1 MVGQAPSEG
10 SDPGTPPMTAS
21 IDHILWA
28 APDLDEAIAAF
39 HSMTGVRPAP
49 GGDHPGRGTRNA
61 LAALGPAAYLEI
73 IAPDPAQ
80 DLTGTFGAK
89 LLSGE
94 LSGLIGVM
102 LASVD
107 LKRAADL
114 FDARKC
120 RYAGPFDA
128 ERVMPNGKT
137 LRWRLLIPE
146 RTPWGLCAPAVID
159 WLDTPN
165 PAIGAPAGCR
175 LACYRIGHPD
185 GNSLADLYREFGAPL
200 DVFRS
205 DRPIQIAELAS
216 PIGPITLTGTPHAA
230 GSLLD

>member
-1 MVGQAPSEG
+1 MVGQPPSDG
-10 SDPGTPPMTAS
+10 PKRDTPPMTAT

-39 HSMTGVRPAP
+39 HSMTRVRPTP

-61 LAALGPAAYLEI
+61 LAALAPAAYLEVV
-73 IAPDPAQ
+73 APDPAQ
-80 DLTGTFGAK
+80 DLTETFGAR

-107 LKRAADL
+107 LNRAATL
-114 FDARKC
+114 FDARKIP
-120 RYAGPFDA
+120 YAGPFDA
-128 ERVMPNGKT
+128 ERLMPNGKT

-146 RTPWGLCAPAVID
+146 RNPWGLCTPAMID

-175 LACYRIGHPD
+175 LARYRIGHPD
-185 GNSLADLYREFGAPL
+185 GDSLADLYREFGAPV

-205 DRPIQIAELAS
+205 DRPVQIAELGS
-216 PIGPITLTGTPHAA
+216 PGGPLTLTGTPHAA